1 MLLRG
6 ARQTGKTFLL
16 RQLGEREYDR
26 VAYCN
31 FEADPAL
38 EDFFRRDLDPHR
50 IVAELSLYKGLD
62 LQALCSR
69 RRAPGSDGR
78 SSP

>member
-16 RQLGEREYDR
+16 RQFGEREYDR

-31 FEADPAL
+31 FEADPGL
-38 EDFFRRDLDPHR
+38 EGFFRRDLDPNR
-50 IVAELSLYKGLD
+50 IPPLPV
-62 LQALCSR
+62 
-69 RRAPGSDGR
+69 PP
-78 SSP
+78 SPIPPAAGPQWRPRCPERPV